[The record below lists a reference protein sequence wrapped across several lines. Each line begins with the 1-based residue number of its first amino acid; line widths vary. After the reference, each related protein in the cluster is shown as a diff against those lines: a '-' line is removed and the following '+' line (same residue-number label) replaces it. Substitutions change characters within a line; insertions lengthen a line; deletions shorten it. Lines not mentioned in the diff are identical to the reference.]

1 MRRWCNA
8 DEIQKIE
15 ISISLPVF
23 LSLLSLLFGGRED
36 KINKQQHFLAF
47 LKAANLSIARKGLC
61 SVVFRRKHQLLRYAY
76 RWPALTQG

>member
-1 MRRWCNA
+1 VRRWCNA

-47 LKAANLSIARKGLC
+47 LKAANLHI
-61 SVVFRRKHQLLRYAY
+61 QY
-76 RWPALTQG
+76 